1 MDPAK
6 IQMPLGETHSLCT
19 TIRSVIWKGKGLW
32 FWHLIDKNNML
43 SISNCAG
50 MLIFRFF
57 RKKKRIF
64 FFLKGKTNQLFSD
77 LLKEITVFP
86 IITRY
91 FMGLG
96 YLLTHKIS
104 VWT

>member
-1 MDPAK
+1 
-6 IQMPLGETHSLCT
+6 
-19 TIRSVIWKGKGLW
+19 
-32 FWHLIDKNNML
+32 ML

-57 RKKKRIF
+57 RKKKKEFF